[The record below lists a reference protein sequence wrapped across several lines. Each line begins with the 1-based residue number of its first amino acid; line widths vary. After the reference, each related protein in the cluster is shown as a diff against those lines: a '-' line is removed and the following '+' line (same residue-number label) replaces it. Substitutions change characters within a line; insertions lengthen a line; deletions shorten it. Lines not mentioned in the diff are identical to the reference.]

1 MQAMAVAI
9 EAPISA
15 RSAAM
20 PSCTDC
26 GQSAPFGVSHSDG
39 CCTSASSR
47 AWAPWPSVL
56 AASTSAVPTASSPL
70 SAIALVSVALSSVM
84 SSDTSNASSK
94 AACRCRG
101 R

>member
-20 PSCTDC
+20 PS
-26 GQSAPFGVSHSDG
+26 GQSALFGVSHSDG
-39 CCTSASSR
+39 CCSSASTRS
-47 AWAPWPSVL
+47 WAPWASVL
-56 AASTSAVPTASSPL
+56 AVTTSAVPTASSPL
-70 SAIALVSVALSSVM
+70 SAIALVSVALRSVM